1 MKKIVRILLFVF
13 ITFLFTPTII
23 SVVEKSADIATL
35 YDCSEQEQ
43 SQKEI
48 KDIKIVFD
56 FGIAPIP
63 NAFYSLN
70 SGLIHSDN
78 LSRHDCI
85 ASKIFIPP
93 PQTV

>member
-1 MKKIVRILLFVF
+1 MKILAQLLLFVF
-13 ITFLFTPTII
+13 ITLLVTPTIV
-23 SVVEKSADIATL
+23 SVIQKSANIATL

-78 LSRHDCI
+78 LSRHDTI

-93 PQTV
+93 PQPV